1 MRYRGRRPWGRREVP
16 GRPALGRG
24 SPSTTGARMQVQLW
38 HAAEA
43 ALSPTPG
50 RKNMLCPGPGT
61 SRTNRPGRGW
71 AGSQP
76 PFLGP
81 QESGKEGRQRASGRE
96 DHLDPAPGFRGRKEA
111 ECGREAGS
119 RDAQGHT
126 ASPLASAEPA
136 SQPQHAHLEICVKDP
151 DEGAD
156 SGVTGRLEHDEA
168 PRAILSPEERGA
180 GGGPCAARPR
190 PTLDWGGSG
199 KGAAGLGRARTGVP
213 DATGYSP
220 PPHLLWGARILL
232 QQPVDVCTAPGAG
245 RVPPSSPHLVCPGTP
260 VVRG

>member
-180 GGGPCAARPR
+180 GGGPCAARPD
-190 PTLDWGGSG
+190 PPW
-199 KGAAGLGRARTGVP
+199 TGVE
-213 DATGYSP
+213 AGRE
-220 PPHLLWGARILL
+220 LLVWAGPERGS
-232 QQPVDVCTAPGAG
+232 QTPQDTAPHPTCYGVLESSSNSLSMSAQPQGQGAY
-245 RVPPSSPHLVCPGTP
+245 HLPALI
-260 VVRG
+260 

>member
-50 RKNMLCPGPGT
+50 RKNMPCPGPGT

-96 DHLDPAPGFRGRKEA
+96 DHLDPAPVSEEERRRRAGKPEAGTPKATQQVPSPPQSLPRSPSTPTLRSVLRIQMKVQTRGLLADLSTMKPPGPFSPLR
-111 ECGREAGS
+111 REALVGDLEPGETPDPRSAPTHLGLGWKREGS
-119 RDAQGHT
+119 CWSGQGLNGCPGRHRIQPPTPPAMGCSDPPPT
-126 ASPLASAEPA
+126 ACRVFA
-136 SQPQHAHLEICVKDP
+136 QPQGQGAYHLPALI
-151 DEGAD
+151 
-156 SGVTGRLEHDEA
+156 
-168 PRAILSPEERGA
+168 
-180 GGGPCAARPR
+180 
-190 PTLDWGGSG
+190 
-199 KGAAGLGRARTGVP
+199 
-213 DATGYSP
+213 
-220 PPHLLWGARILL
+220 
-232 QQPVDVCTAPGAG
+232 
-245 RVPPSSPHLVCPGTP
+245 
-260 VVRG
+260 

>member
-1 MRYRGRRPWGRREVP
+1 MPPSGSGGHGDRTLACRVARRHPYARAPSSPMRCRRWKANSNMVAARLWWMRYRGRRPWGRREVP

-50 RKNMLCPGPGT
+50 RKNMPCPGAGT

-96 DHLDPAPGFRGRKEA
+96 DHLDPAPVSEEERRRRAGKP
-111 ECGREAGS
+111 EAG
-119 RDAQGHT
+119 T
-126 ASPLASAEPA
+126 P
-136 SQPQHAHLEICVKDP
+136 K
-151 DEGAD
+151 
-156 SGVTGRLEHDEA
+156 
-168 PRAILSPEERGA
+168 
-180 GGGPCAARPR
+180 
-190 PTLDWGGSG
+190 
-199 KGAAGLGRARTGVP
+199 
-213 DATGYSP
+213 AT
-220 PPHLLWGARILL
+220 
-232 QQPVDVCTAPGAG
+232 
-245 RVPPSSPHLVCPGTP
+245 
-260 VVRG
+260 